1 MSIRFEITGVDN
13 IKDKLQ
19 QLAKPAKAKSIAR
32 KALRQAANIV
42 RDSARQRSKAIDDA
56 QTKDKIWKNIA
67 VQGGKSKRKDEVKIK
82 VGVKGGAS
90 FSNPSPP
97 SESGGD
103 TRHWRWIE
111 FGSVHNVAVPFM
123 RPALASNIQQ
133 VTDKFVQVFTTELD
147 KELGL

>member
-1 MSIRFEITGVDN
+1 MSIRFEMTGVDDV
-13 IKDKLQ
+13 KDKLE
-19 QLAKPAKAKSIAR
+19 QLGKPAKAKSIGR

-42 RDSARQRSKAIDDA
+42 RDSARQRSKSIDDA
-56 QTKDKIWKNIA
+56 KTKDKIWKNIA
-67 VQGGKSKRKDEVKIK
+67 VQGGKSKRKDEVKLK

-133 VTDKFVQVFTTELD
+133 VTDKFVQVFMTELD
-147 KELGL
+147 KELGI

>member
-133 VTDKFVQVFTTELD
+133 VADKFVQVFTTELD